1 MLKRV
6 DLQARLEEILGTPNV
21 YFQPPESMKIQYDA
35 IVYFRKDIQ
44 NVHAND
50 SVYKQDDAYEIVVIY
65 KNPDS
70 DLPRKIS
77 RLPMCSFDRHYVSDN
92 LNHDVFTLYW

>member
-6 DLQARLEEILGTPNV
+6 DLQARLEELLGTPNV
-21 YFQPPESMKIQYDA
+21 YFQPPESMRIQYDA

-44 NVHAND
+44 NSHAND
-50 SVYKQDDAYEIVVIY
+50 SVYKQDAAYEVVAIY

-70 DLPRKIS
+70 DLPMKIS
-77 RLPMCSFDRHYVSDN
+77 RLPMCSFDRHYVADN